1 MQPKLLLSETVQMTY
16 QAQSCKALK
25 VVKSMNIIS
34 RINDLVLR
42 AEVFCLATVISSTYD
57 HIAPGVKAI
66 IYKDGTI
73 EAGTGDKET
82 DELIIDIALKAY
94 TQQEKKL
101 LEIKDG
107 LVVFFDFISTRAK
120 LIICG
125 AGHIAIPLA
134 RLAQEVGFAV
144 TVIDDRADFANQARF
159 PGCEVIADDFITSLR
174 SISINNSSFVVIITR
189 GHEHD
194 AQCLAEIAL
203 QQTAYIGLI
212 GSRRRVGFVLE
223 MLVNEGIP
231 KKRLADVC
239 TPIGI
244 PIGAESPEEIALSIT
259 AELVCVRR
267 KGIGQAKAL
276 SNAVRGMK

>member
-1 MQPKLLLSETVQMTY
+1 
-16 QAQSCKALK
+16 
-25 VVKSMNIIS
+25 MNIILQ
-34 RINDLVLR
+34 INDLIAK
-42 AEVFCLATVISSTYD
+42 AEVFCLATVITSSGG
-57 HIAPGVKAI
+57 HIAPGVKTI
-66 IYKDGTI
+66 IYKDGTM
-73 EAGTGDKET
+73 EGGTGEQET
-82 DELIIDIALKAY
+82 DGLILDIALKAY

-134 RLAQEVGFAV
+134 QFAQEVGFAV
-144 TVIDDRADFANQARF
+144 TVIDDRPDFANQARF

-174 SISINNSSFVVIITR
+174 SILINSSSFVVIITR

-194 AQCLAEIAL
+194 AECLAEIVL

-223 MLVNEGIP
+223 MLVKNGIP
-231 KKRLADVC
+231 KERLADVC

-267 KGIGQAKAL
+267 KGVGQAKDL
-276 SNAVRGMK
+276 SDAVRGIK